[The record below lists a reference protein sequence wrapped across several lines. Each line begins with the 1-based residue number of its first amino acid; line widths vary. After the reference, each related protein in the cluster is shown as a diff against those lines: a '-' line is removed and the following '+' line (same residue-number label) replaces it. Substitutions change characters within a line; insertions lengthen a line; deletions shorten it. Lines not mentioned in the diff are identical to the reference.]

1 MSRLR
6 AKVDAVLKRGV
17 DLALAGA
24 TLTVLVPTLPIL
36 AAAIRLDSAG
46 PIFFACS
53 RLGVGGR
60 AIRLRKF
67 RTMIHDAPELFNP
80 DGSRLVEKN
89 DSRVTRMGAF
99 LRGGLDE
106 LPQVLNV
113 LRGELSF
120 IGPRPDDLYAI
131 DLYRG
136 SDWLKLSITP
146 GITGLAQVN
155 GRNELP
161 YKERLKYDVYYALNR
176 DLWLDAR
183 IFVRTIQIAL
193 GMRPTEPLV
202 DYEHVARLAD
212 SNEVLELAKAIEE
225 RVRGERR

>member
-1 MSRLR
+1 M
-6 AKVDAVLKRGV
+6 KVVASYFDAALKRGL
-17 DLALAGA
+17 DLVLAGA
-24 TLTVLVPTLPIL
+24 TLTFLAPALPVL

-46 PIFFACS
+46 PIFFVCS
-53 RLGVGGR
+53 RLGAGGKT
-60 AIRLRKF
+60 IQLRKL
-67 RTMIHDAPELFNP
+67 RTMIHDAPERFNP
-80 DGSRLVEKN
+80 DGSRLVEHN
-89 DSRVTRMGAF
+89 DKRVTKVGSF

-106 LPQVLNV
+106 LPQVVNV

-161 YKERLKYDVYYALNR
+161 YKERLKYDVYYALHR
-176 DLWLDAR
+176 DLRLDAK
-183 IFVRTIQIAL
+183 IFFRTIQIAL
-193 GMRPTEPLV
+193 GMHPAKPLV
-202 DYEHVARLAD
+202 DYETVVRVASSEKA
-212 SNEVLELAKAIEE
+212 LELAKKIED
-225 RVRGERR
+225 RVRDARR